1 LVLFFRKVFSAAG
14 RMRPERPRVALLPSS
29 MNDAPPKRAL
39 LFAPYFLPRRRVG
52 SMRPFRFAIH
62 LREFGWQPTVLTI
75 AAEGQEL
82 TEKEARLLSGVEIVR
97 LRPPFDR
104 STSAESQ
111 LGLAS
116 EQAEGDGR
124 GSLGTRGIQQPG
136 SGAASSSRETTS
148 DRPLLQ
154 RLLKRAL
161 DGFDRQFPV
170 DTWLLFFL
178 LKYRRIARVVRR
190 VRPHVLWSTGDP
202 WSGLVV
208 GAHLRRRFG
217 IPWVADFRDPWTL
230 SSVRPQEKSRLTRAT
245 NRFFERRVLKAA
257 DAAVFAAEA
266 TEAKYR
272 AHYADLSPRTTTIYN
287 SYDPTVFDDPGAG
300 GASVAPASSAERLD
314 VGFFGRFR
322 ELSPATPLI
331 DALSAVR
338 RTHGAAVAASI
349 RVHSFGPLS
358 AADAH
363 RAERRGVRDSFRRRN
378 AVPLE
383 QALSALR
390 RFDLLLV
397 STHPCR
403 DDIVPAKLW
412 EYLAAGRPVL
422 SLSKNPEVERIL
434 ERTGT
439 GVQFDPEAPDTV
451 AGLLAESLS
460 NKRAGQPLQLPFDP
474 RPEAIQAFSARA
486 TTEQLADLFSS
497 VAAPSS
503 VSPDSPDE

>member
-1 LVLFFRKVFSAAG
+1 
-14 RMRPERPRVALLPSS
+14 

-136 SGAASSSRETTS
+136 SGAASSSRGTTS
-148 DRPLLQ
+148 DRPPLQ

-178 LKYRRIARVVRR
+178 LKYRRIARVMRR
-190 VRPHVLWSTGDP
+190 VRPHVMWSTGDP

-230 SSVRPQEKSRLTRAT
+230 SSVRTVGKSRPTRAA
-245 NRFFERRVLKAA
+245 NRFFERRVVERA
-257 DAAVFAAEA
+257 DAVLFQAEQ

-272 AHYADLSPRTTTIYN
+272 RHYAPRAPRMQTIYN
-287 SYDPTVFDDPGAG
+287 SYDPEVFDDP
-300 GASVAPASSAERLD
+300 VADGEAVPPASSKDHLD
-314 VGFFGRFR
+314 IGFFGRFR
-322 ELSPATPLI
+322 EMSPATLMT
-331 DALSAVR
+331 DVLAALR
-338 RTHGAAVAASI
+338 ERHGTETGV
-349 RVHSFGPLS
+349 RVHSFGPLT
-358 AADAH
+358 AADA
-363 RAERRGVRDSFRRRN
+363 RYATRRGVRENFRRCA

-390 RFDLLLV
+390 RFDVLLV
-397 STHPCR
+397 STDPRR
-403 DDIVPAKLW
+403 DEIIPAKLL

-422 SLSKNPEVERIL
+422 SFSKNPEVARIL
-434 ERTGT
+434 RRTGT
-439 GVQFDPEAPDTV
+439 GVQRDPEAPG
-451 AGLLAESLS
+451 AGADLLAHCLDAKREGRALPLS
-460 NKRAGQPLQLPFDP
+460 FAPQPEEVRRFAARPTTKKLAALFDSIA
-474 RPEAIQAFSARA
+474 RPAPTA
-486 TTEQLADLFSS
+486 T
-497 VAAPSS
+497 
-503 VSPDSPDE
+503 